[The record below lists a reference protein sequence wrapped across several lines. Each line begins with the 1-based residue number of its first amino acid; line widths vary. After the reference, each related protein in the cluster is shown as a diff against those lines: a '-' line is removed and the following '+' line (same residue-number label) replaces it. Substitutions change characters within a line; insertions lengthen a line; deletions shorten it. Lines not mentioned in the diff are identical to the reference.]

1 MVVLKEESEAMNE
14 DQILELVDHGYT
26 RAMIKFLEKMKEEVA
41 LRIWIIDNSSSMLN
55 NDGHQLM
62 ESPNDSKNKNIIPSS
77 RWAELRDSVNH
88 HIELA
93 RITGTPT
100 NFRLLNNPGARVGPQ
115 RFGIC
120 ENGENN
126 KLQEAHLATDVMSK
140 VNPDGTTPLTAHI
153 YDIYNEIKANEPY
166 LRSVG
171 KIVAVVIATDGLPT
185 DSNGAEGPHEH
196 LNFINA
202 LKKLEGLPVW
212 ISIRVCTSDDN
223 VTDFYNHL
231 DKEIELPIEVI
242 DDFVNEAKVIHE
254 LNPWLTYGIPL
265 HRLREIGTHIRLLD
279 FLDEHEYT
287 LSEVRDFMKFF
298 FGTKEIVDAAPDPNL
313 DLSGYMKYIES
324 KVFSKEEE
332 CWSPIKR
339 KVQPWI
345 NIKKLDRRA
354 SLKKPFKAIKN
365 SFRTSR
371 SGLWTK
377 KKISAQ

>member
-1 MVVLKEESEAMNE
+1 MNE
-14 DQILELVDHGYT
+14 DQILELLDHGYT
-26 RAMIKFLEKMKEEVA
+26 RAMINFLEKMKEEVA
-41 LRIWIIDNSSSMLN
+41 LRIWIIDNSGSMLN

-62 ESPNDSKNKNIIPSS
+62 ESPNDSKNKKIIPSS

-140 VNPDGTTPLTAHI
+140 VNPDGKTPLTAHI
-153 YDIYNEIKANEPY
+153 YDLYNEIKANEPY

-202 LKKLEGLPVW
+202 LKNLEGLPVW

-242 DDFVNEAKVIHE
+242 DDFVNEAKEIYG

-287 LSEVRDFMKFF
+287 LSEIRDFMKLF
-298 FGTKEIVDAAPDPNL
+298 FGTKEIVDAAPDPNF

-354 SLKKPFKAIKN
+354 SLKKPFKSIKN
-365 SFRTSR
+365 SFRPSR

-377 KKISAQ
+377 KKISALLIL

>member
-62 ESPNDSKNKNIIPSS
+62 ESPNDSKNKKIIPSS

-287 LSEVRDFMKFF
+287 LSEVRDFMKLF